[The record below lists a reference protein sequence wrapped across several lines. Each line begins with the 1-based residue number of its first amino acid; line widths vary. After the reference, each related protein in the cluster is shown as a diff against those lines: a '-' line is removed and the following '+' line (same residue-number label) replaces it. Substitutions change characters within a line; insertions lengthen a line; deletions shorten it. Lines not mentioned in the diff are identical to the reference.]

1 MVIKMTTIDAAHAA
15 NAIQYVLD
23 KEKAR
28 KEDKPVFLASNNI
41 ELNPM
46 TEKPYSPVDILM
58 DMQLLQS
65 ASRHKSDEPFWRIEL
80 CPPPE
85 VCRDWTMQQWDDFH
99 RDCIGVLDFTDYKR
113 EVVRDKD
120 GMAVI
125 NKKTG
130 KPKMKVSGKHT
141 MLAKSQYV
149 ATVHFDTGK
158 PHVHIV
164 ANRLTMDGQ
173 MQDTHRYEERAM
185 RAANIIA
192 EKYGWVKAEDRD
204 NKRMERIH
212 ETAMRVLKGMTVW
225 DIETYFAQMRR
236 NGFEVEPVYDS
247 KGICRGYSVGEKLY
261 DLDGNYSSTVMYKAS
276 ARKFGHGRDLT
287 VSKLHDTWLRQHPEQ
302 DEALPKVSIVQ
313 KSEPQPVVSS
323 KTVESKPHNN
333 KEQPRVMRTEDTAR
347 AVLETPRDMP
357 EPHKPTKGEE
367 EREKAEWF
375 ATMSVSRFVKSPFQ
389 TEFSLFDQEDIL
401 PEGIVAKAIDM
412 GDAAGASFDKKSLET
427 AAQSFIDKCE
437 CSAERADAA
446 LDRMMN
452 VITTIAL
459 PETQP
464 SLGGGRGNNDL
475 PKKKDEEWEWW
486 RKNGFIKPQRSRS
499 RRR

>member
-1 MVIKMTTIDAAHAA
+1 
-15 NAIQYVLD
+15 
-23 KEKAR
+23 
-28 KEDKPVFLASNNI
+28 
-41 ELNPM
+41 
-46 TEKPYSPVDILM
+46 
-58 DMQLLQS
+58 
-65 ASRHKSDEPFWRIEL
+65 
-80 CPPPE
+80 
-85 VCRDWTMQQWDDFH
+85 
-99 RDCIGVLDFTDYKR
+99 
-113 EVVRDKD
+113 
-120 GMAVI
+120 
-125 NKKTG
+125 
-130 KPKMKVSGKHT
+130 
-141 MLAKSQYV
+141 
-149 ATVHFDTGK
+149 
-158 PHVHIV
+158 
-164 ANRLTMDGQ
+164 
-173 MQDTHRYEERAM
+173 
-185 RAANIIA
+185 
-192 EKYGWVKAEDRD
+192 
-204 NKRMERIH
+204 
-212 ETAMRVLKGMTVW
+212 
-225 DIETYFAQMRR
+225 
-236 NGFEVEPVYDS
+236 
-247 KGICRGYSVGEKLY
+247 
-261 DLDGNYSSTVMYKAS
+261 
-276 ARKFGHGRDLT
+276 
-287 VSKLHDTWLRQHPEQ
+287 
-302 DEALPKVSIVQ
+302 
-313 KSEPQPVVSS
+313 
-323 KTVESKPHNN
+323 
-333 KEQPRVMRTEDTAR
+333 
-347 AVLETPRDMP
+347 MP